1 MAAVTVAQ
9 WLAVAGMG
17 AMWLGAQIVW
27 VAGVPRLLRRGE
39 VPRGEPGSTQAFML
53 FWLDQYSFIGITLTI
68 VGPALICWGVSR

>member
-17 AMWLGAQIVW
+17 AMWLGAQ
-27 VAGVPRLLRRGE
+27 R
-39 VPRGEPGSTQAFML
+39 
-53 FWLDQYSFIGITLTI
+53 LDQYSFIGITLTI